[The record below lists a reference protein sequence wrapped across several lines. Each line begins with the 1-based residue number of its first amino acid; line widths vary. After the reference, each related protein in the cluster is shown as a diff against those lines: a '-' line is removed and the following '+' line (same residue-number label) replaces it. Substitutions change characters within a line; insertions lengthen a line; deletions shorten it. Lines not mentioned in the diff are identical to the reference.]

1 MFKTG
6 DKFVMS
12 QSRAKFPQSYEG
24 LGLLDKMINYFIEE
38 KDEWREKKG
47 KK

>member
-1 MFKTG
+1 MFKTC

-24 LGLLDKMINYFIEE
+24 LGLLDKMINHFIEE
-38 KDEWREKKG
+38 KERSKNEKS
-47 KK
+47 

>member
-38 KDEWREKKG
+38 KERSKNEKS
-47 KK
+47 